1 MAEGGQG
8 EPGSTEPSEPY
19 WGLAATSRCPV
30 TGASAGPAWLVV
42 PASCPGV
49 QGQTHGPQV
58 FSWRA
63 LGSLQALGGLAL
75 EVPLT
80 GEVSAPRLTVLLP
93 LVEGWEAPPAAQG
106 WGSFGKKAWS
116 DDAGRSFG
124 RGGHGSG
131 GQRDPGET
139 QAAGPH
145 SSCHEHRPLQYFL
158 QALRVAQAPPLQGPG
173 LWTGPPGPGRLPGL
187 LHQSPGPLPS
197 CVQSARHSPHHRA
210 LVPVPQGHGPHA
222 APRSLAPGPLSAIPQ
237 PLSLPASAL
246 LGSPRPPRW
255 PWSPLPLPP
264 GGLR

>member
-8 EPGSTEPSEPY
+8 EPGSTESSEPY
-19 WGLAATSRCPV
+19 RGLAATSRCPV
-30 TGASAGPAWLVV
+30 TGASAGPAWLAV

-49 QGQTHGPQV
+49 QGQTWRWKTGRRSWLSGVHGPVRLIPAQPPHPVLTHGPQV

-139 QAAGPH
+139 QAAGPAGRG
-145 SSCHEHRPLQYFL
+145 HR
-158 QALRVAQAPPLQGPG
+158 G
-173 LWTGPPGPGRLPGL
+173 
-187 LHQSPGPLPS
+187 
-197 CVQSARHSPHHRA
+197 
-210 LVPVPQGHGPHA
+210 
-222 APRSLAPGPLSAIPQ
+222 
-237 PLSLPASAL
+237 
-246 LGSPRPPRW
+246 
-255 PWSPLPLPP
+255 
-264 GGLR
+264 